1 MLKVK
6 IEEKYLKSF
15 EWLLQCYQYLF
26 YYDSGAEVSYN
37 AFRTH
42 QEPGWTRLIPHVFEE
57 TWFLTFIANSRFK
70 SSRRMKSMVTY
81 YCCRLINTFP
91 HHLSTLESFSEHRP
105 LHLDTCFWFSLYGWK
120 GAGIFLSIY
129 FEIIWI

>member
-42 QEPGWTRLIPHVFEE
+42 QEPYSPHV
-57 TWFLTFIANSRFK
+57 SRNLVSDIYREF
-70 SSRRMKSMVTY
+70 R
-81 YCCRLINTFP
+81 
-91 HHLSTLESFSEHRP
+91 HLSRI
-105 LHLDTCFWFSLYGWK
+105 LDSNRREEWNRWL
-120 GAGIFLSIY
+120 L
-129 FEIIWI
+129 IIAVDW